1 MTNGFMGKILR
12 IDVTSREFKEQEIS
26 EDLYRQYLGG
36 YGLAAKILYE
46 EMPKKVDPLD
56 PEALLAFFP
65 GLLTGSTAPLTGR
78 YMVAAKSPLTGT
90 WGDSHCGG
98 FFGPE
103 IKRCGYD
110 GILIEGIADK
120 PILITIVN
128 GEKKIVDAEDYWGL
142 DTVET
147 EEKLN
152 EEYSKSRIA
161 SIGPAGEKVSLISGI
176 VNDKGRIA
184 ARSGLG
190 AVMGS
195 KKIKALVLKGD
206 KSIKFADKNTMTSL
220 TKDYNEG
227 IKNAKSGSI
236 QMWRDLGTPW
246 MNQIVAKT
254 GDAPIKNWKGTQ
266 SEDFPDEKLNNILG
280 MKFEQ
285 YKKRKFGCFACPV
298 ACGALLEAPDLDI
311 QETHR
316 PEYETCASFGHLLI
330 NDDLES
336 LIILNDMCNRAGLD
350 TISAGGTIAFAVECF
365 KNGIITTEDTEGIEL
380 TWGNADAYIQILEK
394 MIAREGFGDILAD
407 GSKTA
412 SEKIGN
418 GSAKFAMHSKG
429 QELAMHSPKYYRSLG
444 FAYAFDPT
452 PGRHTSGNLDMLAGG
467 PLMKPDGLFEGF
479 QLPKRFK
486 RPGEKRNKALMLASC
501 LWHATSSMGLCQFAY
516 FFQQYPLL
524 EFIKA
529 VVGWD
534 IENIDEIVKTGQRIQ
549 TLRQAFNIRE
559 GIDLTKNDI
568 PERTYD
574 ADPKED
580 FSGYCEQIGW
590 NPENGYPL
598 EETLEELDL
607 GYVKKD
613 LY

>member
-1 MTNGFMGKILR
+1 MGKVLW
-12 IDVTSREFKEQEIS
+12 VNLTSGEFQEEEIS
-26 EDLYRQYLGG
+26 EEIYRKYLGG
-36 YGLAAKILYE
+36 YGLAAKLLYDN
-46 EMPKKVDPLD
+46 MPKNADPLGK
-56 PEALLAFFP
+56 EAILAFFP
-65 GLLTGSTAPLTGR
+65 GLLTGSTASLTGR
-78 YMVAAKSPLTGT
+78 YMVAGKSPLTGT

-110 GILIEGIADK
+110 GILIKGIADK
-120 PILITIVN
+120 PKLITLID
-128 GEKKIVDAEDYWGL
+128 GKKEIVDATEYWGL

-147 EEKLN
+147 EDKLN
-152 EEYSKSRIA
+152 EDYSKARIA
-161 SIGPAGEKVSLISGI
+161 SIGPSGEKVSLISGI

-195 KKIKALVLKGD
+195 KKVKALVLKGD
-206 KSIKFADKNTMTSL
+206 TPIEFADKDKMTSL
-220 TKDYNEG
+220 TKEYNEG

-236 QMWRDLGTPW
+236 QMWRDFGTPW

-266 SEDFPDEKLNNILG
+266 NEDFPDDKLNNILG

-311 QETHR
+311 EETHR

-336 LIILNDMCNRAGLD
+336 LIVLNDMCNRAGID
-350 TISAGGTIAFAVECF
+350 TISTGGTIAFAVECF
-365 KNGIITTEDTEGIEL
+365 ENGIISTDDTEGIEL
-380 TWGNADAYIQILEK
+380 KWDSPKAYIEILK
-394 MIAREGFGDILAD
+394 KIIARDGFGDILAD
-407 GSKTA
+407 GSKVA
-412 SEKIGN
+412 SEKIGK
-418 GSAKFAMHSKG
+418 GSEKFAIHSKG
-429 QELAMHSPKYYRSLG
+429 QELAMHSPKYYKSLG
-444 FAYAFDPT
+444 LAYTFDPT

-467 PLMKPDGLFEGF
+467 PLMKPNGLFEGF

-486 RPGEKRNKALMLASC
+486 RSGEKRNKALMLSSC

-524 EFIKA
+524 EYIKS

-534 IENIDEIVKTGQRIQ
+534 IKNIDEIVEIGRRIQ
-549 TLRQAFNIRE
+549 TLRQAFNLRE
-559 GIDLTKNDI
+559 GIDLTENTI
-568 PERTYD
+568 PDRTFD
-574 ADPKED
+574 EKPGED
-580 FSGYCEQIGW
+580 YKGYCEEIGW
-590 NPENGYPL
+590 NPENAYPL
-598 EETLEELDL
+598 ESTLEELDL
-607 GYVKKD
+607 DFVKKD